1 VFASLFNTD
10 KMPKNDIYIK
20 SVVEQLQRYPNLI
33 EPLNTRIKE
42 ILANGIKEDTQRYVR
57 FILNEDVL
65 SHVEKSVKEKLSKG
79 KEKQPNDV
87 MADIL
92 GLANSK
98 KSIAMESEYTKR
110 SRNFGVSDKSVRR
123 Y

>member
-1 VFASLFNTD
+1 
-10 KMPKNDIYIK
+10 
-20 SVVEQLQRYPNLI
+20 
-33 EPLNTRIKE
+33 
-42 ILANGIKEDTQRYVR
+42 
-57 FILNEDVL
+57 
-65 SHVEKSVKEKLSKG
+65 VKEKNYLKA

-98 KSIAMESEYTKR
+98 KGIAMEVNTKQGS

-123 Y
+123 YLNSYFLYRKGLQNI

>member
-1 VFASLFNTD
+1 
-10 KMPKNDIYIK
+10 
-20 SVVEQLQRYPNLI
+20 LQRYPNLI

-65 SHVEKSVKEKLSKG
+65 SHVEKSVKEKNYLKA

-92 GLANSK
+92 GLAIK
-98 KSIAMESEYTKR
+98 KYSYGNEYT
-110 SRNFGVSDKSVRR
+110 SRK
-123 Y
+123 